1 MNIEDLQPTKIVVL
15 TGAGMSTES
24 GVPDF
29 RSQRGLWSRY
39 NPAKVASVDSLENHY
54 ELFSEF
60 YRERMKALRTIEPHR
75 GHRILAEWEEAGKLH
90 AIATQNVDGLHQVAG
105 NKNVLELHG
114 SIRSTRCHQCE
125 RVQSEETFLRSTHCE
140 HCQGVLR
147 PNVVLFGEML
157 PELVW
162 DEAVKKIEEA
172 DVLLVIGT
180 SLQVSPVNQLPYV
193 AKGKTVYINDEPS
206 DFPFDFWINKTIS
219 SGLSDLKK
227 KRGDRRYDVTFVFIV
242 AFSYYVHRD
251 ENSSKHA
258 RRGRKK
264 RFKLKV
270 TIKIVHYYLL
280 VICTNED

>member
-39 NPAKVASVDSLENHY
+39 NPAKVASVESLENHY

-60 YRERMKALRTIEPHR
+60 YRERMKALRAIEPHR
-75 GHRILAEWEEAGKLH
+75 GHRILAEWEQAGKLH
-90 AIATQNVDGLHQVAG
+90 AVATQNVDGLHQVAG
-105 NKNVLELHG
+105 NKKVLELHG

-125 RVQSEETFLRSTHCE
+125 RVQNEETFLRGTYCE

-162 DEAVKKIEEA
+162 NEAVKKIEEA

-206 DFPFDFWINKTIS
+206 DYPFDFWINKTIS
-219 SGLSDLKK
+219 SGLFELKK
-227 KRGDRRYDVTFVFIV
+227 AWG
-242 AFSYYVHRD
+242 
-251 ENSSKHA
+251 
-258 RRGRKK
+258 
-264 RFKLKV
+264 
-270 TIKIVHYYLL
+270 
-280 VICTNED
+280 